1 MNYFDT
7 FVYAMEI
14 VSVIS
19 FAVSGS
25 MTALRKSMDMFGVV
39 VLGMLT
45 ATGGGAIRDLVL
57 GIHPPKLFVNPVYA
71 LVAAATAAV
80 LFIVLYYR
88 YRRHMSPLDFQSPRA
103 DKILFWFDTLG
114 LAIFTT
120 VGIATAYEKSPDY
133 SAFLLCFVGVITGVG
148 GGLICDI
155 LAGNT
160 PRIFVK
166 HIYATASL
174 AGSIVC
180 VMLWNYTGRI
190 AAMMCGAAVI
200 GVLRFLAMH
209 YKWNYPRI
217 RDFGHVEADRKN
229 SDK

>member
-7 FVYAMEI
+7 FVYVMEI
-14 VSVIS
+14 ISVIS
-19 FAVSGS
+19 FAISGS
-25 MTALRKSMDMFGVV
+25 MIALRKSMDMFGVI

-57 GIHPPKLFVNPVYA
+57 GIHPPKLFMNPVYA
-71 LVAAATAAV
+71 LVAAATSAV
-80 LFIVLYYR
+80 LFLVLYYR
-88 YRRHMSPLDFQSPRA
+88 YKRGMAQVNFQSPRA
-103 DKILFWFDTLG
+103 DRTLFWFDTLG

-148 GGLICDI
+148 GGLMCDI

-174 AGSIVC
+174 AGSVVC
-180 VMLWNYTGRI
+180 VILWDCTGRI
-190 AAMMCGAAVI
+190 AAMICGAATI
-200 GVLRFLAMH
+200 AVLRFLAMH

-217 RDFGHVEADRKN
+217 RDFTGGGDTAVK
-229 SDK
+229 

>member
-1 MNYFDT
+1 MSYFDT
-7 FVYAMEI
+7 FVFWAEI
-14 VSVIS
+14 FSVIS

-25 MTALRKSMDMFGVV
+25 MTALRKNMDMFGVV
-39 VLGMLT
+39 MLGMLT

-71 LVAAATAAV
+71 LVAAATSAV
-80 LFIVLYYR
+80 LFLVLYYR
-88 YRRHMSPLDFQSPRA
+88 HKKGMAPFNFQSPLA

-120 VGIATAYEKSPDY
+120 VGIATAYEKSSDY
-133 SAFLLCFVGVITGVG
+133 RAFLLCFVGVITGVG

-166 HIYATASL
+166 HIYATACL

-180 VMLWNYTGRI
+180 VMLWNCAGRI
-190 AAMMCGAAVI
+190 PAMIAGAAVI

-209 YKWNYPRI
+209 FKWNYPRI
-217 RDFGHVEADRKN
+217 HGFTERR
-229 SDK
+229 